1 MRTTLFAFLLAF
13 RLLQASGEVET
24 LKFQVA
30 ATLPNLHGW
39 CSREKAM
46 AFIDLILEEKPKVW
60 VEVGV
65 FGGSSLFPVLAAFK
79 YLDEGMAIGIDAWD
93 KIECIKYF
101 DPVKDK
107 SDLKWWG
114 NLNIQMI
121 YRSYLDMIEVHG
133 FNSYII
139 TIRAKAEEAI
149 DEIQGEID
157 VLHLDG
163 NHSEVPSLRDAEIY
177 LPKVRSGGYIWMNDS
192 LWASRQKAVDFLLKS
207 CDVVQVIDQGNCLL
221 LKKR

>member
-1 MRTTLFAFLLAF
+1 MIFAFLGAMHILA
-13 RLLQASGEVET
+13 ASAEIDALKLEVSSKLPT
-24 LKFQVA
+24 LE
-30 ATLPNLHGW
+30 GW
-39 CSREKAM
+39 CSKEKAL

-65 FGGSSLFPVLAAFK
+65 FGGSSLFPVLSAFK
-79 YLDEGMAIGIDAWD
+79 FLDSGMAIGIDAWD

-107 SDLKWWG
+107 VDLKWWG
-114 NLNIQMI
+114 NINLQAI
-121 YRSYLDMIEVHG
+121 YRSYLNMIDVHG
-133 FNSYII
+133 LGSYVI
-139 TIRAKAEEAI
+139 TIRATTEEAAQ
-149 DEIQGEID
+149 DVQEID

-163 NHSEVPSLRDAEIY
+163 NHCEVPSLRDAELF

-192 LWASRQKAVDFLLKS
+192 LWASRQKAVDFLLQS
-207 CDVVQVIDQGNCLL
+207 CDVVKVLDQGNCLL